1 MRQEGS
7 GLDAFRF
14 DARERARRK
23 EALDVLLE
31 ARDRVLAEMTEE
43 ILAHQD
49 VFLDASQGGVFSF
62 EFQEIEDRFSVR
74 LNSLNALLEH
84 LEYRQAL
91 IRHRVETQETT
102 RGALQKTLQS
112 LLDRFENWDLAD
124 FEVVP
129 GAGEKVLLVAVLLCD
144 EVPD

>member
-7 GLDAFRF
+7 GLDASRF
-14 DARERARRK
+14 DAQERGRRQ

-31 ARDRVLAEMTEE
+31 ARDRLLSQMTEE

-62 EFQEIEDRFSVR
+62 EFQEVEDRFSVR
-74 LNSLNALLEH
+74 LNSLNGLLEH
-84 LEYRQAL
+84 LEFREPR

-102 RGALQKTLQS
+102 RSGVKKVLQT
-112 LLDRFENWDLAD
+112 LLDRSDNWDLAD
-124 FEVVP
+124 FEIVP
-129 GAGEKVLLVAVLLCD
+129 VEGEKVLLVAVLLCD
-144 EVPD
+144 ETPD